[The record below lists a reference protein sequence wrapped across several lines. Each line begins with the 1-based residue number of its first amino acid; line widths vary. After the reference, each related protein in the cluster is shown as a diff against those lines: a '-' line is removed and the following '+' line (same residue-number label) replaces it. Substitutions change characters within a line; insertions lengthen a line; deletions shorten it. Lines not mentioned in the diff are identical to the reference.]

1 MRVILQIFSG
11 PAAGKTVEVKPGS
24 LVRIGRTERADFSF
38 PADAHMSG
46 VHFGVEFDGK
56 VCRLHD
62 YRSTNGTQV
71 NGERVETAVLQD
83 GDRITAGES
92 AFMVRIET
100 ESKVSMDP
108 VAAGHAA
115 LADTRETRLL
125 SLFRDHFQPLYA
137 LLDAAREPSVLKVLV
152 ESGEDLLS
160 LFASPEGSRLAHFA
174 PYLVVLRKDSA
185 LLERLVYEGWGKS
198 WGIFLTCDRSAEELR
213 SHLRQFLKV
222 RLPGHREVYFR
233 YYDPRVL
240 RLFLPTCY
248 PDEINRFFGP
258 IRYILME
265 DEKGQTL
272 LRFSNSG
279 QGVGLK
285 SFPLI

>member
-1 MRVILQIFSG
+1 MILQIFSG
-11 PAAGKTVEVKPGS
+11 PAAGKVIEVKPGS
-24 LVRIGRTERADFSF
+24 FVRIGRTERADISF

-46 VHFGVEFDGK
+46 VHFAVEYDGK
-56 VCRLHD
+56 VCRLRD
-62 YRSTNGTQV
+62 YKSTNGTRV
-71 NGERVETAVLQD
+71 NGERVEAAVLQD
-83 GDRITAGES
+83 GDRITAGQS
-92 AFMVRIET
+92 AFLVRIEAGD
-100 ESKVSMDP
+100 KVSTDP

-115 LADTRETRLL
+115 LAETRETRLL

-160 LFASPEGSRLAHFA
+160 LFAGPEGARLAHFA
-174 PYLVVLRKDSA
+174 PYLVALRRDSV
-185 LLERLVYEGWGKS
+185 LLEKLVYEGWGKS
-198 WGIFLTCDRSAEELR
+198 WGVFLTCDLPVEELR
-213 SHLRQFLKV
+213 GHLRQFLKV

-258 IRYILME
+258 IRYMLME
-265 DEKGQTL
+265 DEKAQNL

-285 SFPLI
+285 SFPLG